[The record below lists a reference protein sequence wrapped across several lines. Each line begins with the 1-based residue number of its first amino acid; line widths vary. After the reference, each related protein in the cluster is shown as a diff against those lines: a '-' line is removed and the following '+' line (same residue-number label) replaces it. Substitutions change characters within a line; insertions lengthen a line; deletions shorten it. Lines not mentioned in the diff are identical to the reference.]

1 VIIRADLDASRVT
14 LVDPDDFRAFHIA
27 VSGGGADDD
36 RLGAL
41 LARHGRLDGDHAW
54 ITVDAVVALAGRP
67 DDDEWRA
74 GLDGMVA
81 YAREK
86 GFWDEASDAI
96 RAHIEAT

>member
-1 VIIRADLDASRVT
+1 MIIRADLDASHVT
-14 LVDPDDFRAFHIA
+14 LVDPDDFRGFHVA
-27 VSGGGADDD
+27 VTGGGADDD
-36 RLGAL
+36 RVDAV
-41 LARHGRLDGDHAW
+41 LARFGRLDGDQAW
-54 ITVDAVVALAGRP
+54 ITVDAVVLLAGRP

-86 GFWDEASDAI
+86 GFWDEASGAI